1 LILIYKTTLPAQRR
15 ATIVRF
21 GRKWKPLLPRFFAT
35 GRLLSARPKNDII
48 AGVAVAVGAIVA
60 ALAINKRFAP
70 SHAGKSLPI
79 ARPHAELVPLR
90 SI

>member
-1 LILIYKTTLPAQRR
+1 VETASSPI
-15 ATIVRF
+15 F
-21 GRKWKPLLPRFFAT
+21 RKRGGGHYLV
-35 GRLLSARPKNDII
+35 DII

-60 ALAINKRFAP
+60 ALAISKRVAP

>member
-1 LILIYKTTLPAQRR
+1 LA
-15 ATIVRF
+15 
-21 GRKWKPLLPRFFAT
+21 GSGNRFFPDFSQT

-60 ALAINKRFAP
+60 ALAVSKRVAP

-79 ARPHAELVPLR
+79 ARPHAELVPPR

>member
-1 LILIYKTTLPAQRR
+1 M
-15 ATIVRF
+15 RF
-21 GRKWKPLLPRFFAT
+21 GRKWKPLLPRFFAN
-35 GRLLSARPKNDII
+35 GAAALGAAENA
-48 AGVAVAVGAIVA
+48 AGVAVAVGAVVA
-60 ALAINKRFAP
+60 SLAISKRVAP